1 MAALGLS
8 LVAASRGYSLVA
20 VFFLAAEPRLQGGH
34 AQSLRP
40 VGSGAWAQ

>member
-34 AQSLRP
+34 AQSLWP